1 MITVSRRPSR
11 ASPICQMEFVA
22 SEKAAV
28 PNAPTSSLDSPS
40 SARPGRFARTMPAT
54 RRSRPVTRDATNPTS
69 PSSASSSTNR
79 RMGATSST
87 IRAACSSGIGRP
99 DRSSAASR
107 PSTSPATAVRP
118 ARSCPRPSAGSE
130 TTPTRRRAEQCAT
143 SGTRW
148 ACRGRSVRQTARSHP
163 HPSRRRATS
172 SSSASA
178 PPSRRGATAPHPER
192 TSQRT
197 SRSTRAA
204 SSPGSSRVSRSATRA
219 GWSGGVA
226 TRPTVTTPRSGPISG
241 ACPLLC
247 AWSVIGNSRACF
259 AVTAGRD
266 TGGCQGLRTT
276 FSQSSRLFLKIS
288 KPRSA
293 SSSGR
298 VWVMIRVGSISPRS
312 MRASSGFM

>member
-1 MITVSRRPSR
+1 
-11 ASPICQMEFVA
+11 
-22 SEKAAV
+22 
-28 PNAPTSSLDSPS
+28 
-40 SARPGRFARTMPAT
+40 
-54 RRSRPVTRDATNPTS
+54 
-69 PSSASSSTNR
+69 
-79 RMGATSST
+79 MGATSST
-87 IRAACSSGIGRP
+87 IRAACSSRIGRP

-107 PSTSPATAVRP
+107 PSTRPATAVRP

-148 ACRGRSVRQTARSHP
+148 ACRGRSVRHTARSHP

-226 TRPTVTTPRSGPISG
+226 TRPTVTTPRSALFCG
-241 ACPLLC
+241 ACLSGCSLC
-247 AWSVIGNSRACF
+247 SAPGRSSATPGHVR
-259 AVTAGRD
+259 VTAGRGA
-266 TGGCQGLRTT
+266 GGGQGLRTT

-293 SSSGR
+293 SSRGR

-312 MRASSGFM
+312 MRCSSGFM